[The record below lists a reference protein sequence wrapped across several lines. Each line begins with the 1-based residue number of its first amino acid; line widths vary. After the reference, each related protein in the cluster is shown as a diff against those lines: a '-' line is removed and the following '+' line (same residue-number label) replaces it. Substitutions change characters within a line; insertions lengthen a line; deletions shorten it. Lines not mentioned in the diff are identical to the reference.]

1 MLVRF
6 VALLIG
12 AWVLAPSAYAE
23 TVARIASPDNVI
35 AVEIDINDEGR
46 AGYAVTRNGVP
57 VIALSRLGFLFV
69 DAPKFERN
77 LELTAHSQRRFDERW
92 EQPWGEERFIRNR
105 YNELLLAFTERSGS
119 RRRFDVVFRVYDDG
133 LGFRYE
139 LPAQPALREVR
150 IQNELTEFTFAQGG
164 EAFWTEGFGWN
175 REEYPYNRTQIE
187 GIGVAQTPL
196 TVRLGDGTHVAI
208 HEAALVDYSGM
219 NLMRTAGR
227 TLRAA
232 LTPGIGDAAVV
243 RTAPFHTPWRTLQI
257 TGTAGELVESRLI
270 LNLNEPN
277 AIGEVSWFRPGK
289 YVGIWW
295 QMHLGTATWASGPNH
310 GATTETTLRYI
321 DFAARHGFRG
331 VLVEG
336 WNVGWDGDWFGNGEA
351 FSFTQ
356 AYPDFDLERVA
367 AYARE
372 RGVQLIG
379 HHETSANAAHYEAQ
393 MEDAFALYERL
404 GVGVVKTGYVSDAG
418 QARVRA
424 ADGAVHY
431 AWHEGQEMARH
442 HERVVRA
449 AARHRIAINPHEPIK
464 DTGLRRTYPNWVSRE
479 GARGMEYNAWG
490 NPGNPSRA
498 RSDACIHAPARGADG
513 LHAGD
518 IRNGDARA
526 GWRGDDVGQATRA
539 LRRDLQPDP
548 DGGRSV
554 GELRSQSPSV
564 PVHHRRTRRLGGDP
578 RSQWRDRR
586 FRDHRAQGPQQRR
599 LVSGRDHRRG
609 GPHARR
615 TAHLPRPPPPLPGP
629 DLSRRT
635 DRELARR
642 GAARHRHRG
651 THRHQRRHALAC
663 TGAGRGPGHPL
674 PPDRTPLGCARAVAL
689 LVPAGGATGRNGCGQ
704 RRSAPWS
711 RNTQAEWKQRNRVAR
726 ASAIHPP
733 SCRGEC
739 DKGQHKI
746 EKVGARTM
754 TRAKLTF
761 FQIWNMCFGFFGIQM
776 GFGLQNANT
785 SRIFQTLGANIDD
798 LAVLWIAAPA
808 TGLLVQPI
816 IGYFSDRTWGWFG
829 RRRPYFFFGAIF
841 TTIALVFMPNAPV
854 LWVAAGALWIMD
866 ASINVTME
874 PFRAFVGDNLPDEQR
889 TFGYAMQSFFIGLG
903 AVLASALPWIMTNWF
918 DVSNVSAPGEAPES
932 VRLAFYIGAACLLG
946 AVMWTVFTTREYTP
960 EELAKFEEAR
970 LRALGAAASPAPAPR
985 KPAFYYAGGMVWTLA
1000 GAALA
1005 GLVTTLDLE
1014 KELFLLAAL
1023 IAGFG
1028 AAQLAAG
1035 WLRTR
1040 KQDGNGFLEIIEDLF
1055 QMPRTMRGLAI
1066 VQFFSWFAL
1075 FAMWIYTT
1083 SAVTSYHYGA
1093 TSTSSRAYNDGADWV
1108 GVLFAAYNGVAAIAA
1123 LIIPTAAAIMG
1134 RRLTHAANLTLG
1146 AVGLFSFFWIRDPQF
1161 LLISMIGVGFA
1172 WASILSVPYSILA
1185 GALPAGKMGV
1195 YMGIFNIFIV
1205 VPQLLA
1211 ATMLGALLKS
1221 FFGGEPVFALALG
1234 GGAMLLAAL
1243 SVTLVQ
1249 DPGAKEK
1256 AQ

>member
-23 TVARIASPDNVI
+23 TVARIASPSNVI

-150 IQNELTEFTFAQGG
+150 IQNELTEFTVAQGG

-490 NPGNPSRA
+490 NPGNPPEHEAMLVFTRLLAGPMDFTPGIFGMETRA
-498 RSDACIHAPARGADG
+498 PDGVATTWAKQLALYVVIFSPIQMAADLLENYEANPRPFQFIIDVPADWEETRVLNGEIGDFVTIARKDRNSDDWYLGAITDEEGRTLAASLTFLDRRRRYRAQIYRDG
-513 LHAGD
+513 PTA
-518 IRNGDARA
+518 N
-526 GWRGDDVGQATRA
+526 WRGEARRDIVIEERIVTSADTLSLVLAPGGGQAI
-539 LRRDLQPDP
+539 
-548 DGGRSV
+548 
-554 GELRSQSPSV
+554 
-564 PVHHRRTRRLGGDP
+564 
-578 RSQWRDRR
+578 R
-586 FRDHRAQGPQQRR
+586 F
-599 LVSGRDHRRG
+599 
-609 GPHARR
+609 
-615 TAHLPRPPPPLPGP
+615 
-629 DLSRRT
+629 
-635 DRELARR
+635 
-642 GAARHRHRG
+642 
-651 THRHQRRHALAC
+651 
-663 TGAGRGPGHPL
+663 HP
-674 PPDRTPLGCARAVAL
+674 
-689 LVPAGGATGRNGCGQ
+689 
-704 RRSAPWS
+704 
-711 RNTQAEWKQRNRVAR
+711 
-726 ASAIHPP
+726 I
-733 SCRGEC
+733 
-739 DKGQHKI
+739 
-746 EKVGARTM
+746 
-754 TRAKLTF
+754 
-761 FQIWNMCFGFFGIQM
+761 
-776 GFGLQNANT
+776 
-785 SRIFQTLGANIDD
+785 
-798 LAVLWIAAPA
+798 
-808 TGLLVQPI
+808 
-816 IGYFSDRTWGWFG
+816 G
-829 RRRPYFFFGAIF
+829 RR
-841 TTIALVFMPNAPV
+841 
-854 LWVAAGALWIMD
+854 
-866 ASINVTME
+866 
-874 PFRAFVGDNLPDEQR
+874 
-889 TFGYAMQSFFIGLG
+889 
-903 AVLASALPWIMTNWF
+903 
-918 DVSNVSAPGEAPES
+918 
-932 VRLAFYIGAACLLG
+932 
-946 AVMWTVFTTREYTP
+946 
-960 EELAKFEEAR
+960 
-970 LRALGAAASPAPAPR
+970 
-985 KPAFYYAGGMVWTLA
+985 
-1000 GAALA
+1000 
-1005 GLVTTLDLE
+1005 
-1014 KELFLLAAL
+1014 
-1023 IAGFG
+1023 
-1028 AAQLAAG
+1028 
-1035 WLRTR
+1035 
-1040 KQDGNGFLEIIEDLF
+1040 
-1055 QMPRTMRGLAI
+1055 
-1066 VQFFSWFAL
+1066 
-1075 FAMWIYTT
+1075 
-1083 SAVTSYHYGA
+1083 
-1093 TSTSSRAYNDGADWV
+1093 
-1108 GVLFAAYNGVAAIAA
+1108 
-1123 LIIPTAAAIMG
+1123 
-1134 RRLTHAANLTLG
+1134 
-1146 AVGLFSFFWIRDPQF
+1146 
-1161 LLISMIGVGFA
+1161 
-1172 WASILSVPYSILA
+1172 
-1185 GALPAGKMGV
+1185 
-1195 YMGIFNIFIV
+1195 
-1205 VPQLLA
+1205 
-1211 ATMLGALLKS
+1211 
-1221 FFGGEPVFALALG
+1221 
-1234 GGAMLLAAL
+1234 
-1243 SVTLVQ
+1243 
-1249 DPGAKEK
+1249 
-1256 AQ
+1256 